1 MKIVCFSLGR
11 ADISLAGVINGVRR
25 LDSRFRGNDGVESGS
40 DGVEMGNEGVE
51 SGSDG
56 VEMGNGGATITYFS
70 LMSARVRLKRTIIA
84 PIFPV
89 SSRPLRLR
97 AFASNFQRLMSTCPS
112 GNAVKWL
119 KPWGAPD
126 T

>member
-25 LDSRFRGNDGVESGS
+25 LDSRFRGNDGGESGR
-40 DGVEMGNEGVE
+40 DGVE

-56 VEMGNGGATITYFS
+56 ATIAYFS
-70 LMSARVRLKRTIIA
+70 LTSARVRLKRTTIA

-89 SSRPLRLR
+89 SLRLR
-97 AFASNFQRLMSTCPS
+97 AFALNFQRASQRALAEM
-112 GNAVKWL
+112 L
-119 KPWGAPD
+119 
-126 T
+126 